1 MKKNILLSLFVAT
14 GLFPVLAFAATSAS
28 FFTIMGKAHALL
40 NQVIPVLIA
49 LATVYFIWGVIQY
62 TMSTDE
68 EAKTGARAKIIQGLI
83 GLFVIVAFW
92 GIVGVISNTTGIGS
106 GGFDSDFVTCV
117 PYKDAN
123 GVEMGC

>member
-1 MKKNILLSLFVAT
+1 MKKNILLSLFIITVVSP
-14 GLFPVLAFAATSAS
+14 FVAFAADLGSLI
-28 FFTIMGKAHALL
+28 FTVNKLL

-92 GIVGVISNTTGIGS
+92 GIVGVIANSTGVGPTQ
-106 GGFDSDFVTCV
+106 FNSDMIPCV
-117 PYKDAN
+117 PYKDFN
-123 GVEMGC
+123 GVETGC